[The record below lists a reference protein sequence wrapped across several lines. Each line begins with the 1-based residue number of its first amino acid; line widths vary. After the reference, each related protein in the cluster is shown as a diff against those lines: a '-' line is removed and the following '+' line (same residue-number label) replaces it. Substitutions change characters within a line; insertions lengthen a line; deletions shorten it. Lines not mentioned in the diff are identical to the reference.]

1 MPIFM
6 MPNHKGGIELL
17 HNTIE
22 HRPSLLSLEAA
33 VHFYPLPLL
42 PIENLARSDRALV
55 LLEASPNIFSIPKV
69 IRFKLNY

>member
-42 PIENLARSDRALV
+42 PVESLARSDQGPSIAGGFTKH
-55 LLEASPNIFSIPKV
+55 FSIPKV